1 LTATATAHQQA
12 TIPTIEE
19 KQMSIR
25 KRVWTTRTGE
35 RKESWIAD
43 YFDGTGRRHQESFTT
58 KGAAVAHLAQTTV
71 DLRSGKH
78 VVTDGK
84 LTVADAAERWLEHLK
99 GEGRERTTT
108 EGYET
113 HLRLHIL
120 PVLGRVRM
128 AKLNHQVLEN
138 FRVHLL
144 NELDANGQLVRSR
157 NMASRVWSS
166 LRMMLRYHRMAHLA
180 DGIKGITLDSRHK
193 PKLEVGVDIPINAE
207 VKRLYEATAGTKPR
221 DKRNRALICV
231 LTLCGL
237 RASELRGLRWEDVR
251 FKEQELHIVQRADCY
266 RQIGPPK
273 SASSRRTVPL
283 LPETI
288 QALREWRLAQR
299 DNPELVFATRGGRVP
314 YHVALTQSLD
324 PVLRAADLFVAGK
337 RKYSLHSFRHFF
349 ASWCINPVDRGG
361 RGLSAKVVQTW
372 LGHSTVA
379 MTLDTYGHLFRE
391 IDRTEA
397 ESASAALLQ

>member
-1 LTATATAHQQA
+1 
-12 TIPTIEE
+12 
-19 KQMSIR
+19 M
-25 KRVWTTRTGE
+25 
-35 RKESWIAD
+35 
-43 YFDGTGRRHQESFTT
+43 
-58 KGAAVAHLAQTTV
+58 AHLAQTTV

-193 PKLEVGVDIPINAE
+193 PKLEVGVDIPTNTE
-207 VKRLYEATAGTKPR
+207 VKQLYEATAGTKPR

-231 LTLCGL
+231 LALCGL
-237 RASELRGLRWEDVR
+237 RASELRGLRWGDVR

-288 QALREWRLAQR
+288 QALRESGGLAQR

-314 YHVALTQSLD
+314 YLVRALTQSLD
-324 PVLRAADLFVAGK
+324 PCPSRCRSIRMAGK
-337 RKYSLHSFRHFF
+337 RKPYSLHSFRHFF

-361 RGLSAKVVQTW
+361 RGLFRQGGAD
-372 LGHSTVA
+372 VA
-379 MTLDTYGHLFRE
+379 GSQHGGDDPGHLRRPIPRE

-397 ESASAALLQ
+397 RNRPRRLSSAVTCSIGAT